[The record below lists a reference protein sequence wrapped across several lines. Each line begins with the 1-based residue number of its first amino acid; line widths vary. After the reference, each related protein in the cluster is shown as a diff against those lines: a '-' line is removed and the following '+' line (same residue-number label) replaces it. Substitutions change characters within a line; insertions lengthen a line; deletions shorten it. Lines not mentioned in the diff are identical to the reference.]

1 MLETLLKILS
11 GKQNEQ
17 SDSEA
22 LIKIATFFYMIDSRI
37 TLKEQEYIKKLME
50 ALEWESKVDIE
61 IYQQSIIVEVNQV
74 IDGSPEYYNR
84 YLAKIMDNIKS
95 PEVIA
100 KAKEIAN
107 AISDSDGILADDEA
121 NSLDFIS
128 AY

>member
-1 MLETLLKILS
+1 VLETLLKILS
-11 GKQNEQ
+11 GKQDEQ

-22 LIKIATFFYMIDSRI
+22 LIKIATFFCMIDSRI
-37 TLKEQEYIKKLME
+37 TLEEQEYIKKIMD
-50 ALEWESKVDIE
+50 ALEWESNVDIE

-74 IDGSPEYYNR
+74 IDGSPEYYNS

-95 PEVIA
+95 EEVIA

-107 AISDSDGILADDEA
+107 TISDADGVLADEEA

>member
-11 GKQNEQ
+11 GKQDEQ

-22 LIKIATFFYMIDSRI
+22 LIKIATFFCMIDSRI
-37 TLKEQEYIKKLME
+37 TLEEQEYIKKIMD
-50 ALEWESKVDIE
+50 ALEWESNVDIE

-74 IDGSPEYYNR
+74 IDGSPEYYNS

-95 PEVIA
+95 EEVIA

-107 AISDSDGILADDEA
+107 TISDADGVLADEEA